1 MENKKVMVTSNAVGR
16 VIINVPS
23 MHFRREW
30 ERKGAKKPIEM
41 EVLREIFYDPGIEK
55 MFRMGILYI
64 EDMSVKI
71 ELDLEEE
78 GTEKPINVVVLSDK
92 ERAELLSN
100 EVDFNKFRESC
111 EKLSKQ
117 ELINLADY
125 AIEKELINMDKCR
138 YLKIKTGKD
147 IIKIIENNKEE

>member
-41 EVLREIFYDPGIEK
+41 EILREIFYDPGVEK
-55 MFRMGILYI
+55 MFRTGILYI

-78 GTEKPINVVVLSDK
+78 GTEKPTNVVVLNDK
-92 ERAELLSN
+92 ERAGLLSN
-100 EVDFNKFRESC
+100 EVEFNKFRESC

>member
-1 MENKKVMVTSNAVGR
+1 MENKKVMVVSNAIGQ

-30 ERKGAKKPIEM
+30 ERKGAKKPIDM
-41 EVLREIFYDPGIEK
+41 EILREIIYDPGVEK
-55 MFRMGILYI
+55 MFKMGILYI

-78 GTEKPINVVVLSDK
+78 GTEEPTNIVVLSDK
-92 ERAELLSN
+92 KRAELLGDAT
-100 EVDFNKFRESC
+100 DFKSFRETC
-111 EKLSKQ
+111 DNLSQQ
-117 ELINLADY
+117 ELINLVEY
-125 AIEKELINMDKCR
+125 AIEKQLINMDKCR

-147 IIKIIENNKEE
+147 IVEIIKNSQKE

>member
-1 MENKKVMVTSNAVGR
+1 MENRKVMVVSNTIGET
-16 VIINVPS
+16 IINVPS
-23 MHFRREW
+23 MHFRRVW

-41 EVLREIFYDPGIEK
+41 EILREIFYDPGIEK

>member
-41 EVLREIFYDPGIEK
+41 EILREIFYDPGIEK

>member
-41 EVLREIFYDPGIEK
+41 EILREIFYDPGVEK
-55 MFRMGILYI
+55 MFRTGILYI

-78 GTEKPINVVVLSDK
+78 GTEKPINVVVLNDK

-100 EVDFNKFRESC
+100 EVEFNKFRESC

>member
-41 EVLREIFYDPGIEK
+41 EILREIFYDPGIEK

-78 GTEKPINVVVLSDK
+78 GTEEPTNIVVLSDK
-92 ERAELLSN
+92 QRAELLGDTT
-100 EVDFNKFRESC
+100 DFENFRETC
-111 EKLSKQ
+111 NNLSQQ
-117 ELINLADY
+117 ELANLVDY
-125 AIEKELINMDKCR
+125 AIEKQLINMDKCR

-147 IIKIIENNKEE
+147 IIRTIENNREE